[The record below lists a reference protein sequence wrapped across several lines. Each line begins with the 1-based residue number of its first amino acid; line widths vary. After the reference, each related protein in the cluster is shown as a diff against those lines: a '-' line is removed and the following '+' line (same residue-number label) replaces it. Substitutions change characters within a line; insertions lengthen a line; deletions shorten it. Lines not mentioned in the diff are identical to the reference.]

1 MGGEIASTAILL
13 SALVLL
19 GLGVGFVMLRLQGG
33 EELGFRN
40 PGCDQWDTWGS
51 SAVGIRT

>member
-33 EELGFRN
+33 EE
-40 PGCDQWDTWGS
+40 
-51 SAVGIRT
+51 

>member
-13 SALVLL
+13 STLVLL

-33 EELGFRN
+33 EE
-40 PGCDQWDTWGS
+40 
-51 SAVGIRT
+51 

>member
-13 SALVLL
+13 STLVLV

-33 EELGFRN
+33 EE
-40 PGCDQWDTWGS
+40 
-51 SAVGIRT
+51 

>member
-13 SALVLL
+13 STLVMV

-33 EELGFRN
+33 EE
-40 PGCDQWDTWGS
+40 
-51 SAVGIRT
+51 